1 MRDHCGTRELQ
12 SAAGIRL
19 ALFSGNYNYTRDGAN
34 KALNR
39 LVAHLLEQGAQVRV
53 FSPTGRQPAFAPAG
67 DLVSV
72 PSVAIPGRSEFRVAL
87 GLPGAIK
94 DQIRAFRPNLVH
106 LSAPDWLGTAA
117 QRFAR
122 RLKVPVVAS
131 FHTRFETYFEY
142 YGLSCL
148 RNWAWQR
155 QARFYRSS
163 DLVLA
168 PNPPS
173 QSYLREMGVAHQ
185 RIGTWSRGVDP
196 RVFSPNRRDM
206 EWRRALHYSDSEPVV
221 LFLGRLV
228 REKGIKFFIQTIREL
243 RHRGLQVRPLII
255 GSGPAGAEMKSK
267 IGDAHFLGHLEGEQ
281 LGRAIASSDILFNP
295 SMTEA
300 FGNVNLEAMAAG
312 LAIVSA
318 DVGSARALIGHGR
331 SGVLCE
337 PRVDSYASAIE
348 QLAGDPTRRHALA
361 RAAAA
366 SAAMYRWPVV
376 LDRVVTQYRGL
387 LSQNPAAPAEPPDAQ
402 STTLH
407 WSMT

>member
-1 MRDHCGTRELQ
+1 MNEQSGTRELR

-34 KALNR
+34 KALNT
-39 LVAHLLEQGAQVRV
+39 LVAHLLEHGAEVRV
-53 FSPTGRQPAFAPAG
+53 FSPTGTHPAFPPAG

-72 PSVAIPGRSEFRVAL
+72 PSVAIPGRAEFRVAL
-87 GLPGAIK
+87 GLPRAIK
-94 DQIRAFRPNLVH
+94 EQVRAFRPNLVH

-131 FHTRFETYFEY
+131 LHTRFETYFEY
-142 YGLSCL
+142 YGLPFL

-168 PNPPS
+168 PNSPS
-173 QSYLREMGVAHQ
+173 HIYLREMGVADR
-185 RIGTWSRGVDP
+185 RIGTWSRGVEP
-196 RVFSPNRRDM
+196 RIFNPNRRDM
-206 EWRRALHYSDSEPVV
+206 EWRRALDYSDSEPII

-228 REKGIKFFIQTIREL
+228 REKGIETFIRTIREL
-243 RHRGLQVRPLII
+243 RRRGLPVRPLVI
-255 GSGPAGAEMKSK
+255 GSGPAGPEMKSK
-267 IGDAHFLGHLEGEQ
+267 IGKAHFLGHLEGKQ
-281 LGRAIASSDILFNP
+281 LGRAIASADILFNP

-318 DVGSARALIGHGR
+318 DVGSARALIDHGR
-331 SGVLCE
+331 SGILCE
-337 PRVDSYASAIE
+337 PNVETYASAIE
-348 QLAGDPTRRHALA
+348 QLAGDPRRREALG

-366 SAAMYRWPVV
+366 SAAMYRWPIV
-376 LDRVVTQYRGL
+376 LDRVVSQYREL
-387 LSQNPAAPAEPPDAQ
+387 LSRNPAAMAERPEAQ

-407 WSMT
+407 WSMM